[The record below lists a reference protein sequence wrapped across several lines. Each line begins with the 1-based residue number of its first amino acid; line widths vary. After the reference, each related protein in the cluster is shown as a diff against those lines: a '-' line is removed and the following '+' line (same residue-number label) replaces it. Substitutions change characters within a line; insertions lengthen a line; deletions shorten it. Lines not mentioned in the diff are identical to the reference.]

1 MDILSKPENP
11 NQNRFEAKPNYKY
24 LVESK
29 IFYSKEPEA
38 KTKNLN
44 PKRTD
49 SNRLAR
55 REPIHTQ
62 LKTNIQNYDF
72 MCLFLYFS
80 LLFS

>member
-29 IFYSKEPEA
+29 NFYSKEPEA

-49 SNRLAR
+49 SNRLAPTR
-55 REPIHTQ
+55 TDSYPIKNEYPK
-62 LKTNIQNYDF
+62 L
-72 MCLFLYFS
+72 
-80 LLFS
+80 